1 MYIRYKDTIHI
12 FDNDTT
18 IENAT
23 LFIKLKEKYTDFNE
37 EKINTIINIY
47 SGITIYKCKYSNTLE
62 NEIMGYCADL

>member
-12 FDNDTT
+12 FDNNTT

-47 SGITIYKCKYSNTLE
+47 NGITIYKCKYSNKLE